1 MHHYQSNYSILE
13 HAIFGICV
21 FLCVHPILY
30 DHTRGGCGNYV
41 ILYHANVFSVVD
53 NIL

>member
-21 FLCVHPILY
+21 Y
-30 DHTRGGCGNYV
+30 RGGCGNYV